1 MKRWIQ
7 PNPPPPSKGW
17 QSRAEILREHYA
29 SLSPLELLR
38 VRPDLYA
45 QTWGWDFENKRYASG
60 RLALYEELERRA
72 GFRWDQPRWP
82 KGSGDDSGRWSGGA
96 GTGPQET
103 GPGRGP
109 IRGHHFVDKALYKNL
124 SLRPETRQVFD
135 EGTTGPLHA
144 GPHRWSKEHKIYNDA
159 VAEHFQ
165 RFLKEHR
172 IQPEQMTPEQAQ
184 RFVSEVKGSRDPR
197 IRSFNTKIFMREI
210 RYWFRRMPR
219 GSE

>member
-7 PNPPPPSKGW
+7 PNPPPASKGW
-17 QSRAEILREHYA
+17 QSRAEILREYYA

-45 QTWGWDFENKRYASG
+45 PTWGWDFENKRYASG

-72 GFRWDQPRWP
+72 GFRRDQPRWP

-109 IRGHHFVDKALYKNL
+109 IRGHHFV
-124 SLRPETRQVFD
+124 
-135 EGTTGPLHA
+135 
-144 GPHRWSKEHKIYNDA
+144 
-159 VAEHFQ
+159 
-165 RFLKEHR
+165 
-172 IQPEQMTPEQAQ
+172 
-184 RFVSEVKGSRDPR
+184 
-197 IRSFNTKIFMREI
+197 
-210 RYWFRRMPR
+210 
-219 GSE
+219 